1 MHSVMVCWKA
11 RFKAGRK
18 EESERDRQTERERE
32 GGRERERERC
42 NVSYSTLA
50 ILFCGF

>member
-32 GGRERERERC
+32 RDFLQKYYESR
-42 NVSYSTLA
+42 S
-50 ILFCGF
+50 LFIS